1 MEIALPPEIEKALKE
16 QARQQGTTPEQLALE
31 TLRRQFVSAAS
42 PRAEHSQDERS
53 KPVEKQVKGNLAD
66 FLFGFI
72 GVLHSSDF
80 APGGAKLSEST
91 AGKFAAALAEK
102 RKQGRL

>member
-31 TLRRQFVSAAS
+31 TLRRQFVSATPNATES
-42 PRAEHSQDERS
+42 G
-53 KPVEKQVKGNLAD
+53 KPVEGYANLAE
-66 FLFGFI
+66 FLDGFI
-72 GVLHSSDF
+72 GVIHSGDVV
-80 APGGAKLSEST
+80 PGGARMSEAT
-91 AGKFAAALAEK
+91 ADTFAAALLEK